1 MRTFNINFNLDDP
14 CPDGKCLGRMGEKNA
29 SELLV
34 TPPAEMSE
42 NENITYYIAAFS
54 TEKGAERLGPYEKAE
69 QITVPV
75 TGKLTVGYSLA
86 FQLEGYDDS
95 GETVIKSPLLSGFS
109 FEGAVHDCDSCI
121 TDDEEFKIHFHKN
134 YNLLSSLSYSNGI
147 LMCGNEK
154 VGRVKPKTKV
164 LLAKN
169 GEAET
174 IFDFATYGTIHFI
187 AKSGIKEGIEILG
200 IEFKTE
206 ENGEWIDLR
215 AMRDTE
221 NGDAP
226 CIISV
231 YKSYYEYGF
240 DSICL
245 GYIIYI
251 NEVFNKYYH
260 EIKNGNFYGIR
271 VTYIDES
278 EAE

>member
-75 TGKLTVGYSLA
+75 TGKLTVGFSLA

-121 TDDEEFKIHFHKN
+121 TDDEEFRIHFHKN
-134 YNLLSSLSYSNGI
+134 YSLLSSLSYSNGI

-154 VGRVKPKTKV
+154 VGRIKPKTKV
-164 LLAKN
+164 LLARN
-169 GEAET
+169 GETDAL
-174 IFDFATYGTIHFI
+174 FDYTSYGSIHFI
-187 AKSGIKEGIEILG
+187 AKNGIREGTEILG

-206 ENGEWIDLR
+206 ENSEWVDLR
-215 AMRDTE
+215 AMRDPE
-221 NGDAP
+221 NGEYP
-226 CIISV
+226 YIINV
-231 YKSYYEYGF
+231 YKSYYEEGLG
-240 DSICL
+240 DICVGSVYFL
-245 GYIIYI
+245 
-251 NEVFNKYYH
+251 NEMVNCYYR
-260 EIKNGNFYGIR
+260 EILEGKFYGIR